1 MDNLNYIFG
10 RPKHVHGIG
19 NVHPIKLN
27 DYDEFID
34 CSMVLYYSKNNFP
47 EEFQEHNLL
56 DLLVGLK
63 DEKII
68 EDLEKVLTMV
78 LKQDVRFSVINN
90 NDYGFVIDETHNIN
104 RNNYDTVRQVIMQQ
118 NLMFEQKVY
127 KDKLV
132 QEWANKVIQARAKSS
147 IKMEFEDMVSTV
159 SVFTGKHY
167 WDLAEYTI
175 YQLKS
180 DFNRISK
187 FKDYDASVLFRTAS
201 SDVKINHFAEDIDLF
216 KNPYDDLFK
225 SKDKLKKLDDS
236 IK

>member
-10 RPKHVHGIG
+10 RPKCIDGIG
-19 NVHPIKLN
+19 DIHPIKLK

-47 EEFQEHNLL
+47 EEFQEDRLL
-56 DLLVGLK
+56 DLLVGLN

-68 EDLEKVLTMV
+68 EDLEKVLTMTI
-78 LKQDVRFSVINN
+78 KQVVQFNVVNG
-90 NDYGFVIDETHNIN
+90 NDYGFVIDETHYIN
-104 RNNYDTVRQVIMQQ
+104 RDNYDIIRQVIMQQ

-187 FKDYDASVLFRTAS
+187 FKDYDASVLFRTVS
-201 SDVKINHFAEDIDLF
+201 NDVKISHFAEDIDLF

>member
-10 RPKHVHGIG
+10 RHTHVDGIG
-19 NVHPIKLN
+19 NVHPIKLK
-27 DYDEFID
+27 DHDEFVD

-47 EEFQEHNLL
+47 EESQEDKLL
-56 DLLVGLK
+56 DLLVGLN

-68 EDLEKVLTMV
+68 EDLEKVLSMS
-78 LKQDVRFSVINN
+78 LKQVVHFNVVNG
-90 NDYGFVIDETHNIN
+90 NDYGFVIDETHYIN
-104 RNNYDTVRQVIMQQ
+104 RDNYDIIRQVIMQQ
-118 NLMFEQKVY
+118 NLMFEQKIY

-187 FKDYDASVLFRTAS
+187 FKDYDASVLFRTVS
-201 SDVKINHFAEDIDLF
+201 NDVKISHFAEDIDLF